1 MATMKNFRI
10 QIRAYGYYADFN
22 LQSED
27 SSKAFEDALVDKLG
41 KNDIK
46 WEKDGFINKSKIW
59 VTYEEVIDA
68 NAHQRPIQNEER
80 SRDRMGGGAT
90 G

>member
-1 MATMKNFRI
+1 MKNFRV

-22 LQSED
+22 VKSED
-27 SSKAFEDALVDKLG
+27 NSKAFEDALVDKLG

-46 WEKDGFINKSKIW
+46 WEKDGFSDHRKIW
-59 VTYEEVIDA
+59 ITYEEVIDA
-68 NAHQRPIQNEER
+68 NAHQRSLQSEEG
-80 SRDRMGGGAT
+80 SRNRVGGTAT

>member
-1 MATMKNFRI
+1 MKTFRI
-10 QIRAYGYYADFN
+10 QIRAYGYYASFN
-22 LQSED
+22 IESED

-68 NAHQRPIQNEER
+68 NAHQRSLQSEEG
-80 SRDRMGGGAT
+80 SRNRVGGTAT

>member
-1 MATMKNFRI
+1 MKNFRV
-10 QIRAYGYYADFN
+10 QIRAYGYYASFEIA
-22 LQSED
+22 SED
-27 SSKAFEDALVDKLG
+27 EDKAFENALVDKLG

-46 WEKDGFINKSKIW
+46 WEKDGFSNKSKIW

-68 NAHQRPIQNEER
+68 NAHQRPIQNEEG
-80 SRDRMGGGAT
+80 SRNRVGGTAT